1 MILNLI
7 EEDVDMNNNF
17 RVEGFIDIELINKKD
32 NVRRVFRKHNTLT
45 RGGAQMFFA
54 RSAGT
59 LLKMAGDSFGQT
71 YCFDNWTGR
80 STNARYSR
88 DEDTPI
94 TNVLANID
102 STIASNMQDTATFL
116 DVYTDAF
123 DNTDKVVGYANINLS
138 PDNDGKQ
145 GTVDYSKGE
154 YVVDGYT
161 RAMRWYYK
169 QGVASGT
176 FNCIGMMGKP
186 LATSPYPVD
195 NGCLF
200 GKIIDKVNRCYA
212 NYLNNSTAFCPPG
225 ITGITDNDT
234 ILLNFNQDNISRWKY
249 SISTGDV
256 TEVPASETFWV
267 PFEYKSSY
275 GCVVD
280 YFVDS
285 GYLYILYLA
294 SKDGSSSSYTVAVY
308 DTSTQSLVTSY
319 KRGGS
324 GYYVNNCHFLK
335 YNNNVYV
342 AWNSSVANSGN
353 SSQTS
358 RASKLS
364 KSGAYYNS
372 MSNVTDLETELGI
385 TLPTGLDKNIVSF
398 GNYGSNYIVSIGDA
412 MIITSSLSDIHAN
425 MIEQLPPLDMGKTKV
440 LVPFSAGSNLGF
452 ISVGCPKSSAGS
464 TSLQSDYVTDGYWTT
479 KMNSPTTAYVS
490 SFLDSGIF
498 LSLDGW
504 WTSLLSFAI
513 LSTPITK
520 GDDDEMY
527 ITYGYKVVL

>member
-1 MILNLI
+1 
-7 EEDVDMNNNF
+7 MNNKF

-32 NVRRVFRKHNTLT
+32 NVRRVFSQHNTLT

-54 RSAGT
+54 RSAGA

-71 YCFDNWTGR
+71 YCFDSWTGR
-80 STNARYSR
+80 LNNARYSR
-88 DEDTPI
+88 NEDTPI
-94 TNVLANID
+94 TNILANID

-116 DVYTDAF
+116 DVYNDAF

-154 YVVDGYT
+154 YVVDGFT

-176 FNCIGMMGKP
+176 FNCIGMVGKP
-186 LATSPYPVD
+186 VATSPYPVD

-200 GKIIDKVNRCYA
+200 GKILDKVNKCYA

-225 ITGITDNDT
+225 VTGITDNDT

-249 SISTGDV
+249 SISTGEV
-256 TEVPASETFWV
+256 TEVPASGVFWV
-267 PFEYKSSY
+267 PFEYNSSY
-275 GCVVD
+275 GCIVD
-280 YFVDS
+280 YFVDN
-285 GYLYILYLA
+285 GYLYILHLA
-294 SKDGSSSSYTVAVY
+294 NKDASTSYYRVVVY
-308 DTSTQSLVTSY
+308 DLNTQSQVATY
-319 KRGGS
+319 RGGGS

-335 YNNNVYV
+335 YNDNVYV
-342 AWNSSVANSGN
+342 TWNSSVDKLSVSTPTN
-353 SSQTS
+353 

-364 KSGAYYNS
+364 KSGAYYSS
-372 MSNVTDLETELGI
+372 MSNVADIETELGI
-385 TLPTGLDKNIVSF
+385 TLPTGLDKKIVSF

-412 MIITSSLSDIHAN
+412 MIVTSSLSAIHTN
-425 MIEQLPPLDMGKTKV
+425 MIEQLPPLNMGGTKV

-452 ISVGCPKSSAGS
+452 ISVGCPKAMPGSSS
-464 TSLQSDYVTDGYWTT
+464 SQSDYVTDGYWTT
-479 KMNSPTTAYVS
+479 IMNSPTTAYVS
-490 SFLDSGIF
+490 NFVDSGIF
-498 LSLDGW
+498 LTLDGW

-513 LSTPITK
+513 LNTPITK
-520 GDDDEMY
+520 GDNDEMY
-527 ITYGYKVVL
+527 ITYGYKIVL